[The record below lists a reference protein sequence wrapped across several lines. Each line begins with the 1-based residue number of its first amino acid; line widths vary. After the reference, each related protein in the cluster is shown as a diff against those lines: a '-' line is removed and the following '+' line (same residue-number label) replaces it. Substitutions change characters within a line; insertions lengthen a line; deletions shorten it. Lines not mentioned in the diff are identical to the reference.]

1 MPLNYASVESF
12 ASKFVEQSLQRQAET
27 NKIAAELTTAFEQ
40 AASVPDQLRQSIEQA
55 EISEAKLYT
64 AKPMHESL
72 LSSYPLPQ
80 QPDQFTL
87 LAADGSQ
94 IVPSRHRALQFGLI
108 NVGLFKVSFGSG
120 LPPVIDLISE
130 LLDVDQ
136 LFTSDGTLIGDDEVA
151 LQRDL
156 RERILIRDNITSED
170 TRPILTVTDG
180 PLDLFYRSSIQAVTN
195 RDAQSDVYQLDQR
208 FEQEGVISAGYI
220 DKPGAAMLD
229 KMLEIYQKAQFPS
242 EQTVDREK
250 RRISDR
256 ALLSRRLLPGHRS
269 ALFEIIS
276 KRTPVNPQRL
286 HCAFFY
292 LNVAADAG
300 TEWLARVEIPYWV
313 AQKPQLV
320 NFVHAV
326 LYRDAQV
333 LDSHPYPYSLHR
345 AHELALVRQAEH
357 EEIEHM
363 LLSKLPQNAA
373 GISPRSN
380 KDHWKGQ
387 K

>member
-1 MPLNYASVESF
+1 MPLNYASVESM
-12 ASKFVEQSLQRQAET
+12 ASKFVEDSLRRQAET
-27 NKIAAELTTAFEQ
+27 DKIAAELITAFEQ

-55 EISEAKLYT
+55 EISEAKLHT

-72 LSSYPLPQ
+72 LSSFPLPQ
-80 QPDQFTL
+80 QPNQFTL

-130 LLDVDQ
+130 LLDVDL
-136 LFTSDGTLIGDDEVA
+136 LFSDGTLKGDDEIA
-151 LQRDL
+151 LLRDL

-170 TRPILTVTDG
+170 VHPILTVTDG
-180 PLDLFYRSSIQAVTN
+180 QLDLFYRSSIQAVTN

-208 FEQEGVISAGYI
+208 LEKEGVISAGYI

-229 KMLEIYQKAQFPS
+229 KMVEIYQKDQSPS
-242 EQTVDREK
+242 EQTVERDK
-250 RRISDR
+250 RQISDR
-256 ALLSRRLLPGHRS
+256 ALLAGRLLPGHRS

-292 LNVAADAG
+292 LNVAAEAG

-313 AQKPQLV
+313 SQKPQLV

-363 LLSKLPQNAA
+363 LLSKLPQNTA